1 MTEEDLMR
9 MATARVFITETPA
22 DRIALLPPKPAKEME
37 AAAEW
42 RSPDRPE
49 EMERIPLSGES
60 DKGASLVAAIWL
72 GSQAVGL
79 VLPEK
84 PEKLEEDDEV
94 EPDATDKHP

>member
-9 MATARVFITETPA
+9 MATARVFIAETPA
-22 DRIALLPPKPAKEME
+22 DKIALFPPKPAKETE

-49 EMERIPLSGES
+49 EIERIPLSGES
-60 DKGASLVAAIWL
+60 DKGASLAAAIWL

-79 VLPEK
+79 VLPER
-84 PEKLEEDDEV
+84 PEKLDEDDDA
-94 EPDATDKHP
+94 EPVATDEHP